1 MSFGVRTRRDEML
14 QEPFICITIE
24 ISHPRRNETSAAV
37 GGVFT
42 RKAKASL
49 DVSTKYARAYS

>member
-14 QEPFICITIE
+14 REPFICITIE
-24 ISHPRRNETSAAV
+24 ISHPPKVSAAV

-42 RKAKASL
+42 RKVRASL
-49 DVSTKYARAYS
+49 GVTTKYARAYS